1 MTPTELEHRQ
11 GGSGE
16 PLVLLHGIG
25 SCWQVWQPVIGLLEE
40 HHEVLALDLPG
51 YGASPPLE
59 GEPTVPALVDAV
71 EATLDAFGLEQPH
84 LAGNSMG
91 GWIAAELAARGRAA
105 TVTAISP
112 GGLWTRRELLYA
124 YAILRGSFAL
134 GALFGPRAD
143 AIAASAAGRM
153 LLFGLFCARPD
164 RIEPEAAAYQARAY
178 AGSPSFV
185 HTLDWTRR
193 EHAMPRGLDR
203 IACPFTV
210 AWGTRDLLLLPR
222 QAPRWERLVPGARL
236 VWLPG
241 LGHAPMADDAAL
253 VAQTILEGAARA
265 AGARPSPAPPAAEPA

>member
-1 MTPTELEHRQ
+1 MPAAELAQYR

-25 SCWQVWQPVIGLLEE
+25 SCWQVWQSVIPALEE
-40 HHEVLALDLPG
+40 HYEVLGLDLPG

-59 GEPTVPALVDAV
+59 GQPTLPALVDAA
-71 EATLDAFGLEQPH
+71 ERALDDLGLERPH

-91 GWIAAELAARGRAA
+91 GWISAELAARGRAA

-112 GGLWTRRELLYA
+112 AGLWLRREFLYS
-124 YAILRGSFAL
+124 YAILRGSYAL

-143 AIAASAAGRM
+143 ALAASAAGRRM
-153 LLFGLFCARPD
+153 LFGLFCARPD
-164 RIEPEAAAYQARAY
+164 RIDPEAAAHQARAF
-178 AGSPSFV
+178 AQAPSFMA
-185 HTLDWTRR
+185 TLDWTRR
-193 EHAMPRGLDR
+193 EHAMPRGLER

-222 QAPRWERLVPGARL
+222 QAPRWERLVKNARL

-241 LGHAPMADDAAL
+241 LGHAPMADDAEL
-253 VAQTILEGAARA
+253 VAQTILEGADAKR
-265 AGARPSPAPPAAEPA
+265 SPAQPAAAPA

>member
-1 MTPTELEHRQ
+1 MAEVQLEHRR

-25 SCWQVWQPVIGLLEE
+25 SCLQVWDPVVATLEE
-40 HHEVLALDLPG
+40 RHEVLALDLPG
-51 YGASPPLE
+51 YGASPPVQ
-59 GEPTVPALVDAV
+59 GEPTVPALADAV
-71 EATLDAFGLEQPH
+71 EAALDGFGLDQPH

-105 TVTAISP
+105 TVTTISP
-112 GGLWTRRELLYA
+112 AGLWTRRELLYS

-143 AIAASAAGRM
+143 ALTASAAGRG
-153 LLFGLFCARPD
+153 LLFGLFCARPE
-164 RIEPEAAAYQARAY
+164 RIEPQAAAYQARVF

-185 HTLDWTRR
+185 RTLDWIRR
-193 EHAMPRGLDR
+193 EHAMPRGLER
-203 IACPFTV
+203 IAVPFTV

-222 QAPRWERLVPGARL
+222 QAQRWERLVPRARL
-236 VWLPG
+236 VWLAG
-241 LGHAPMADDAAL
+241 LGHTPMADDPAV

-265 AGARPSPAPPAAEPA
+265 GGARPSPAPPAAEPA